1 LGQKQNREDKNM
13 KQTFKFTKHI
23 LVMVMVGL
31 MLGVGLPM
39 ATASKNAP
47 VRMVPQNFSALADT
61 VSPAVVHIRVEKT
74 VKGGGAAF
82 HQFGQSPFGIPD
94 QFKDFFGR
102 NFEQQRPPE
111 FKQPGQGSGFIID
124 KSGYIVTNN
133 HVVDGADTIKV
144 VVNDD
149 SEYDAKI
156 VGRDP
161 VTDIAL
167 IKIEAKGNLPT
178 VPLGSSANLKVG
190 EWVAA
195 IGSPFGLEHTV
206 TAGIVSAKGR
216 VIGSGP
222 YDDFIQTDA
231 SINPG
236 NSGGPLIDMHGEVV
250 GINTMIIAGGNGIGF
265 AIPIDQAKDIIAQ
278 LKSSGEV
285 TRGWLGVTIQDL
297 KSDMAQYYGL
307 KSNSG
312 ALVASVVPGDPAD
325 RAGIQPKDI
334 ITQVDGKKITTSRD
348 LTALAAKLNVGDTA
362 RVTVLR
368 DGHSKT
374 LNVKVG
380 KRPLTMAAI
389 SENQQQEKEG
399 EYGFEVTQLTP
410 QVAQRYNIEETA
422 GVIVVNV
429 DPNSKAQAA
438 GIEQGDLIIEVNHKN
453 VASVKDFKNLIDHHK
468 KGEGINLLVKRMNAG
483 LMLIHLA

>member
-1 LGQKQNREDKNM
+1 M
-13 KQTFKFTKHI
+13 KQTFKFTKYI
-23 LVMVMVGL
+23 AVMVMVGL
-31 MLGVGLPM
+31 MLGSGLPT

-47 VRMVPQNFSALADT
+47 VQMVPQNFSALADT

-74 VKGGGAAF
+74 VKSEGPAF
-82 HQFGQSPFGIPD
+82 HQFGKNPFGD
-94 QFKDFFGR
+94 NEQFKKFFGR
-102 NFEQQRPPE
+102 KFGQQRRPE

-124 KSGYIVTNN
+124 KTGYIVTNN
-133 HVVDGADTIKV
+133 HVVAGADTIKV
-144 VVNDD
+144 ILQDD
-149 SEYDAKI
+149 SEYDAEI

-178 VPLGSSANLKVG
+178 VPMGSSDNLKVG

-236 NSGGPLIDMHGEVV
+236 NSGGPLINMRGEIV
-250 GINTMIIAGGNGIGF
+250 GINTMIIAGGSGIGF
-265 AIPIDQAKDIIAQ
+265 AIPIDQAKGIIAQ
-278 LKSSGEV
+278 LKAGGEV

-297 KSDMAQYYGL
+297 KGDLAEYYGVQD
-307 KSNSG
+307 KSG
-312 ALVASVVPGDPAD
+312 VLVASVVPGDPAD
-325 RAGIQPKDI
+325 RAGIQPNDI
-334 ITQVDGKKITTSRD
+334 ITEVGGKKVTTSRD
-348 LTALAAKLNVGDTA
+348 LTNLAAKLGVGDTA

-368 DGHSKT
+368 DGRPKT

-380 KRPLTMAAI
+380 KRPLTMAAV
-389 SENQQQEKEG
+389 SENQQKEKEG
-399 EYGFEVTQLTP
+399 EYGFEVTELTP
-410 QVAQRYNIEETA
+410 QVAQRYNLKETA

-438 GIEQGDLIIEVNHKN
+438 GIQQGDLIIEVNRKD
-453 VASVKDFKNLIDHHK
+453 VASVKDFKNLIDQHK
-468 KGEGINLLVKRMNAG
+468 EGDGINLLVKRMNGG
-483 LMLIHLA
+483 LMVIHLA

>member
-1 LGQKQNREDKNM
+1 M
-13 KQTFKFTKHI
+13 KQTFKFTRY
-23 LVMVMVGL
+23 LVVMVMVGL
-31 MLGVGLPM
+31 MLGSGLPT

-47 VRMVPQNFSALADT
+47 VRMVPQNFSALAET

-74 VKGGGAAF
+74 VKGGGPAF
-82 HQFGQSPFGIPD
+82 HQFEQNPFGD
-94 QFKDFFGR
+94 NEQFKKFFGR
-102 NFEQQRPPE
+102 KFGQQRRPE

-124 KSGYIVTNN
+124 KTGYIVTNN
-133 HVVDGADTIKV
+133 HVVAGADTIKV
-144 VVNDD
+144 ILKDD
-149 SEYDAKI
+149 SEYDAQI

-167 IKIEAKGNLPT
+167 IKVEAKGNLPT
-178 VPLGSSANLKVG
+178 VPMGSSDNLKVG

-236 NSGGPLIDMHGEVV
+236 NSGGPLINMRGEIV

-278 LKSSGEV
+278 LKTGGEV

-297 KSDMAQYYGL
+297 KGNLAEYYGVQD
-307 KSNSG
+307 KSG
-312 ALVASVVPGDPAD
+312 VLVASVVPGDPAD
-325 RAGIQPKDI
+325 QAGIQPNDI
-334 ITQVDGKKITTSRD
+334 ITKVGDKKITTSRD
-348 LTALAAKLNVGDTA
+348 LTNLAAKLGVGDTA

-368 DGHSKT
+368 DGRLKT
-374 LNVKVG
+374 LKVRVG
-380 KRPLTMAAI
+380 KRPLTMAAA
-389 SENQQQEKEG
+389 SDHQRQEKEG
-399 EYGFEVTQLTP
+399 EYGFEVTELTP
-410 QVAQRYNIEETA
+410 QVAQRYNVKDTA

-429 DPNSKAQAA
+429 DPKGKAHEA
-438 GIEQGDLIIEVNHKN
+438 GIQQGDLIIEVNRKN
-453 VASVKDFKNLIDHHK
+453 VASVKDFKNLIDQHK
-468 KGEGINLLVKRMNAG
+468 KENGINLLVKRMHGG
-483 LMLIHLA
+483 LMVIHLA

>member
-1 LGQKQNREDKNM
+1 M
-13 KQTFKFTKHI
+13 KQTFKFTKYI
-23 LVMVMVGL
+23 MVMVMVGL
-31 MLGVGLPM
+31 MLVSGLPM

-47 VRMVPQNFSALADT
+47 VQMVPQNFSALADT

-74 VKGGGAAF
+74 VKGDGPAF
-82 HQFGQSPFGIPD
+82 HQFGQNPFGVPE

-102 NFEQQRPPE
+102 NFGKQPQPE

-133 HVVDGADTIKV
+133 HVVEGADKIKV
-144 VVNDD
+144 VLKDD
-149 SEYDAKI
+149 SEYNAEI

-167 IKIEAKGNLPT
+167 IKVDAKGNLPS
-178 VPLGSSANLKVG
+178 VPMGSSDDLKVG

-236 NSGGPLIDMHGEVV
+236 NSGGPLINMRGEIV

-265 AIPIDQAKDIIAQ
+265 AIPIDLAKDIVAQ
-278 LKSSGEV
+278 LKTSGEV

-297 KSDMAQYYGL
+297 KGELAEYYGVKD
-307 KSNSG
+307 KSG
-312 ALVASVVPGDPAD
+312 VLVASVVPGDPAD
-325 RAGIQPKDI
+325 QAGIQPKDI
-334 ITQVDGKKITTSRD
+334 ITEVDGNKVTTSRD
-348 LTALAAKLNVGDTA
+348 LTNLAAKLGVGDTSK
-362 RVTVLR
+362 VTVWR
-368 DGHSKT
+368 DGHQKT
-374 LNVKVG
+374 LEVKVG
-380 KRPLTMAAI
+380 KRPLTMAAA
-389 SENQQQEKEG
+389 SDHPQKEKEG
-399 EYGFEVTQLTP
+399 EYGFEVTELTP
-410 QVAQRYNIEETA
+410 EIAQRYKIEETT
-422 GVIVVNV
+422 GVIVVGV
-429 DPNSKAQAA
+429 EPNSKAQEA
-438 GIEQGDLIIEVNHKN
+438 GIQQGDLIIEVNREN
-453 VASVKDFKNLIDHHK
+453 VASVKDFKKLIDQHK
-468 KGEGINLLVKRMNAG
+468 KGDGLDLLVKRMNSG
-483 LMLIHLA
+483 LMVIRLA

>member
-1 LGQKQNREDKNM
+1 M
-13 KQTFKFTKHI
+13 KQTFKFTKYI
-23 LVMVMVGL
+23 MVMVMVGL
-31 MLGVGLPM
+31 MLGSGLPM

-47 VRMVPQNFSALADT
+47 VQMVPQNFSALADT

-74 VKGGGAAF
+74 VKGDGPAF
-82 HQFGQSPFGIPD
+82 HQFGQNPFDVPE

-102 NFEQQRPPE
+102 NFGQQRQPE

-133 HVVDGADTIKV
+133 HVVEGADKIKV
-144 VVNDD
+144 VLKDD

-167 IKIEAKGNLPT
+167 IKVDAKGSLPT
-178 VPLGSSANLKVG
+178 VPMGSSGNLKVG

-236 NSGGPLIDMHGEVV
+236 NSGGPLINMKGEIV

-265 AIPIDQAKDIIAQ
+265 AIPIDLAKDIVAQ
-278 LKSSGEV
+278 LKTSGEV

-297 KSDMAQYYGL
+297 KGDLAEYYGVKD
-307 KSNSG
+307 KSG
-312 ALVASVVPGDPAD
+312 VLVASVVPGDPAD
-325 RAGIQPKDI
+325 QAGIQPKDI
-334 ITQVDGKKITTSRD
+334 ITEVDGKKVTTSRD
-348 LTALAAKLNVGDTA
+348 LTNLAAKLGVGDTSK
-362 RVTVLR
+362 VTVWR
-368 DGHSKT
+368 DGRQKT
-374 LNVKVG
+374 LEVKVG

-389 SENQQQEKEG
+389 SENQQKEKEG
-399 EYGFEVTQLTP
+399 EYGFEVAELTP
-410 QVAQRYNIEETA
+410 EIAQRYKIEETT
-422 GVIVVNV
+422 GVIVVGV
-429 DPNSKAQAA
+429 EPNSKAQEA
-438 GIEQGDLIIEVNHKN
+438 GVQQGDLIIEVNRKN
-453 VASVKDFKNLIDHHK
+453 VASVKDFKKLIDQHK
-468 KGEGINLLVKRMNAG
+468 KGDSLDLLVKRMNSG
-483 LMLIHLA
+483 LMVIRLA

>member
-1 LGQKQNREDKNM
+1 M
-13 KQTFKFTKHI
+13 KQTFKFTKYI
-23 LVMVMVGL
+23 VVMVVVGL
-31 MLGVGLPM
+31 MLGSGLPM
-39 ATASKNAP
+39 ASASKNAP
-47 VRMVPQNFSALADT
+47 VQMVPQNFSGLAET

-74 VKGGGAAF
+74 VKDGGPAF
-82 HQFGQSPFGIPD
+82 QQFNQNPFGGNK

-102 NFEQQRPPE
+102 NFGQQRKPE
-111 FKQPGQGSGFIID
+111 FKRPGQGSGFIID

-133 HVVDGADTIKV
+133 HVVEGADTIKV
-144 VVNDD
+144 ILKDD
-149 SEYDAKI
+149 TEYNAEI

-167 IKIEAKGNLPT
+167 IKVEAKGNLSV
-178 VPLGSSANLKVG
+178 VPMGSSDNLKVG

-236 NSGGPLIDMHGEVV
+236 NSGGPLINMRGEIV

-265 AIPIDQAKDIIAQ
+265 AIPIDLAKDIVAQ
-278 LKSSGEV
+278 LKTSGEV

-297 KSDMAQYYGL
+297 KGDLAAYYGL
-307 KSNSG
+307 KDRSG
-312 ALVASVVPGDPAD
+312 ALVAGVVPGDPAD

-334 ITQVDGKKITTSRD
+334 ITEVDGKTITSSRD
-348 LTALAAKLNVGDTA
+348 LTNLAAKLGVGRTSKI
-362 RVTVLR
+362 TIWR

-374 LNVKVG
+374 LDVKVG
-380 KRPLTMAAI
+380 KRPLTMAAA
-389 SENQQQEKEG
+389 SEHQRPETKG
-399 EYGFEVTQLTP
+399 EYGFEVTELTP
-410 QVAQRYNIEETA
+410 EIVQRYNIEETT
-422 GVIVVNV
+422 GVIVIKVA
-429 DPNSKAQAA
+429 PNGKAGKA
-438 GIEQGDLIIEVNHKN
+438 GIQQGDLIIEVNREN
-453 VASVKDFKNLIDHHK
+453 VASVKDFRNLIDQHK
-468 KGEGINLLVKRMNAG
+468 KGDGINLLVKRMNAG
-483 LMLIHLA
+483 LMVIHLA